1 MPRYDLPD
9 SADGSSQWIEL
20 TDRAELTRKE
30 LHAIRT
36 ASDAYGGVMSKL
48 EAQTTA
54 ILAHCLENWEIRT
67 LTGEALQRPQKGNVK
82 QAEQYSDK
90 IPAGTWYAIEDAING
105 DDGEGGYSKDHLQ
118 PVEKDPQKPSTG

>member
-1 MPRYDLPD
+1 MPRYDLPAA
-9 SADGSSQWIEL
+9 ADNTEQWIEL

-36 ASDAYGGVMSKL
+36 ASDAFAGVMGKI

-54 ILAHCLENWEIRT
+54 ILSNCLQNWEIRT
-67 LTGEALQRPQKGNVK
+67 LTGEPLQRPQKGNVK
-82 QAEQYSDK
+82 QVEDRIDR
-90 IPAGTWYAIEDAING
+90 IPSGTWYAIEDVING
-105 DDGEGGYSKDHLQ
+105 EDGDGGYSRDHLQ